1 MINRE
6 YIDNNLK
13 KDMVLYA
20 VTDSNLSAGKKL
32 EKEVE
37 KAIRG
42 GATFI
47 QLREKNLDAEDIYE
61 EAVRIKEVCN
71 RYNVPF
77 VINDNVEIAV
87 KSGAD
92 GVHLGQNDMEVDKA
106 RKILGPD
113 KIIGASAHS
122 VVEAVQAMNAGA
134 DYLGAGA
141 VFITGTKKDA
151 GSLPH
156 ETFKA
161 ICEAVS
167 IPVVAIGGV
176 TYDNVLQ
183 LKETGMSGVAVVSA
197 VFGADDVC
205 VATQK
210 LRKRLDDIVK

>member
-1 MINRE
+1 M
-6 YIDNNLK
+6 
-13 KDMVLYA
+13 
-20 VTDSNLSAGKKL
+20 
-32 EKEVE
+32 
-37 KAIRG
+37 
-42 GATFI
+42 
-47 QLREKNLDAEDIYE
+47 
-61 EAVRIKEVCN
+61 
-71 RYNVPF
+71 PF

-141 VFITGTKKDA
+141 VFTTGTKKDA

-183 LKETGMSGVAVVSA
+183 LKESGMSGVAVVSA

>member
-47 QLREKNLDAEDIYE
+47 QLREKNLDAEGIYE

-92 GVHLGQNDMEVDKA
+92 
-106 RKILGPD
+106 
-113 KIIGASAHS
+113 
-122 VVEAVQAMNAGA
+122 
-134 DYLGAGA
+134 
-141 VFITGTKKDA
+141 
-151 GSLPH
+151 
-156 ETFKA
+156 
-161 ICEAVS
+161 
-167 IPVVAIGGV
+167 
-176 TYDNVLQ
+176 
-183 LKETGMSGVAVVSA
+183 
-197 VFGADDVC
+197 
-205 VATQK
+205 
-210 LRKRLDDIVK
+210 